1 MLYALWPLNTAFVA
15 AVVAIVVALVVR
27 APRDS
32 WLRSGPIASFVWRV
46 GLSLPWVTND
56 ISIRVAILAAWTSF
70 FGLLLISQLQRCF
83 LRELLR
89 DKSFLYSARSPT
101 LWTKVWFILVKALTR
116 GSPMLYSFQSSLP
129 RMPVPPLQDTVNKYL
144 ERVKLLQS
152 DEDYARTAERAALFL
167 ATDGPTLQRYLYIKS
182 WFTPNYVTDWYVY
195 ASEHQ

>member
-1 MLYALWPLNTAFVA
+1 
-15 AVVAIVVALVVR
+15 
-27 APRDS
+27 
-32 WLRSGPIASFVWRV
+32 
-46 GLSLPWVTND
+46 
-56 ISIRVAILAAWTSF
+56 
-70 FGLLLISQLQRCF
+70 
-83 LRELLR
+83 
-89 DKSFLYSARSPT
+89 
-101 LWTKVWFILVKALTR
+101 
-116 GSPMLYSFQSSLP
+116 MLYSFQSSLP